1 MIREII
7 RPTHNDYTITIP
19 NEYINQDV
27 EFIMFPLDHG
37 EIIGNIKKN
46 PIEDKTKN
54 ITNSLFGALKGI
66 NINQDDYKNHLE
78 SKYL

>member
-27 EFIMFPLDHG
+27 EFIMFALNDSKITG
-37 EIIGNIKKN
+37 TIETN
-46 PIEDKTKN
+46 PIEEKTKN
-54 ITNSLFGALKGI
+54 IAKDKPSASKSNLQPAQSQSLFTLHRK
-66 NINQDDYKNHLE
+66 
-78 SKYL
+78 